1 MPEAWR
7 EPAAVLALAAVFV
20 LLGALA
26 ADVNPWLQYDRSAL
40 ASGQAWR
47 LATAHLAHLGLAHG
61 VLNAAAWVLV
71 WRIGR
76 GIPSGGQWTWLL
88 AGSAAAVNAGLYLFS
103 PGVEWYVGA
112 SGMLHGAFAGM
123 AWLASRG
130 AAPQF
135 GRILLGLLAAKLVW
149 ELVSGSTAGTVLLG
163 DAPVITIAHF
173 YGAAGGWM
181 TALALPAHSRR
192 RGRAP

>member
-1 MPEAWR
+1 MPDSWR
-7 EPAAVLALAAVFV
+7 EPVAVLALAAVFV

-26 ADVNPWLQYDRSAL
+26 PDVNPWLAYERAAIAD
-40 ASGQAWR
+40 GQAWR
-47 LATAHLAHLGLAHG
+47 LVSAHFAHLGLMHG

-71 WRIGR
+71 WRLGQAIVR
-76 GIPSGGQWTWLL
+76 GSQWAWLL
-88 AGSAAAVNAGLYLFS
+88 AGSAVAVDAGLYLLS

-135 GRILLGLLAAKLVW
+135 GRILLGVLAAKLIW
-149 ELVSGSTAGTVLLG
+149 EQVSGGAVGALLPG
-163 DAPVITIAHF
+163 DAAVITAAHL
-173 YGAAGGWM
+173 YGAVGGWI
-181 TALALPAHSRR
+181 TAVAL
-192 RGRAP
+192 RALGPRALSSA